1 MTEELM
7 SLESRVVAAIA
18 NGYTTFSAIDTNSRK
33 PWEKWRATD
42 RELQKLRRR
51 GVLKYSRKNGWS
63 VAPIYVPAAQPAQ
76 KQGEDRG

>member
-7 SLESRVVAAIA
+7 SLESRVLAAIA
-18 NGYTTFSAIDTNSRK
+18 NGYTTFTEIDTNSRK
-33 PWEKWRATD
+33 SWEKWRATD
-42 RELQKLRRR
+42 SELQKLRRR

-63 VAPIYVPAAQPAQ
+63 IVTPAAQPAQ